1 MVAFMQRSPITPL
14 RKRCRCLA
22 MLLLLPAGHAALAGE
37 GASRPEQVQKLIYG
51 EILFHARQQE
61 YAKAITEL
69 LIAYEQGTL
78 PPVSDET
85 KVLLARLKLAYGLDV
100 EAGYALHDLQ
110 AEGLPGPV
118 SNRAWYELAR
128 TFFQKGYVN
137 AAQEALDQIR
147 GALPEDL
154 RGEHQLLVAQVLMAQ
169 GKNEQAAGSLQS
181 WRGAPELAGFAH
193 YNRGIALVRSGKY
206 AQAITALEQVTAM
219 DVKGEELLALRD
231 KANLTLGYAFAQLDD
246 LEDAK
251 VHLQQVRL
259 HGPFTNRALLAL
271 GWVDRN
277 QGRDADALVP
287 WTELRSRS
295 TADPAVL
302 ESILIVPFMHRELAS
317 LPAAI
322 RDYKSAVST
331 LTDELQSLGDTRQS
345 VKQGALVNTLL
356 NKRPGGESADGQP
369 SPADAAAPDARY
381 FGPLLA
387 SRHFQQAA
395 RGYHDLRSLL
405 DSIDKGLDNLNRL
418 AQHVDRTPD
427 SGFQPG
433 GTAPLRSSNAAP
445 GAEPDGV
452 ANTGRVS
459 GSHTSS
465 PQWVDEWEST
475 EGQQQVRHA
484 PGIPVLPQIELPP
497 DRTVMSPQS
506 EFTGLPEPDFLGLP
520 AAPDTSGL
528 QDPEIIAYPESEIL
542 RLPDSGKVR
551 LPFQDD
557 DYAYPDYLARDEVRN
572 IPPTKRRIRRRIGQY
587 EMDAGERAASAPA
600 GTALQGLAA
609 ELARAAERLA
619 VLGQSTD
626 SPPENL
632 DFAQRLASL
641 RERITQLRKRI
652 IAAIQLDERYARALA
667 LAELEQR
674 ENRLKDLLEQANLG
688 LAKTYD
694 QATEH

>member
-1 MVAFMQRSPITPL
+1 
-14 RKRCRCLA
+14 
-22 MLLLLPAGHAALAGE
+22 MLLLLPSGHAVLAADSPGN
-37 GASRPEQVQKLIYG
+37 PEQVQKLIYG

-169 GKNEQAAGSLQS
+169 GKNEEAAHSLES
-181 WRGAPELAGFAH
+181 WRGAPGLAGFAH

-206 AQAITALEQVTAM
+206 AQAIAALKQVTAM
-219 DVKGEELLALRD
+219 QVESEELLALRD

-246 LEDAK
+246 LEQAR

-271 GWVDRN
+271 GWVARN

-295 TADPAVL
+295 KADPAVL
-302 ESILIVPFMHRELAS
+302 ESILIVPFVQRELAS

-322 RDYKSAVST
+322 RDYKTAIST
-331 LTDELQSLGDTRQS
+331 LTDEMQMLGDTRQT
-345 VKQGALVNTLL
+345 VEKGAVVNALL
-356 NKRPGGESADGQP
+356 NKRPGVKGAAGQP
-369 SPADAAAPDARY
+369 SDATAVAPDARY

-387 SRHFQQAA
+387 SRHFQEAA

-405 DSIDKGLDNLNRL
+405 DSVDQGLDNLNRL
-418 AQHVDRTPD
+418 AQHVESTPD
-427 SGFQPG
+427 HGSQP
-433 GTAPLRSSNAAP
+433 GTAPIRSSDSAP
-445 GAEPDGV
+445 ATEPDGI
-452 ANTGRVS
+452 AKTGRMS
-459 GSHTSS
+459 GSRTSS

-484 PGIPVLPQIELPP
+484 PGIPVLPEIELPP
-497 DRTVMSPQS
+497 DRAVRSPQS
-506 EFTGLPEPDFLGLP
+506 EFTGLPEPDFFGLP
-520 AAPDTSGL
+520 AAPDGFGL
-528 QDPEIIAYPESEIL
+528 HDPEIIGYPDSEIL
-542 RLPDSGKVR
+542 RLPDSGRVK
-551 LPFQDD
+551 LPFKDD
-557 DYAYPDYLARDEVRN
+557 DYAYPDYLARDEVLN
-572 IPPTKRRIRRRIGQY
+572 IPPTKRRIRRQLAQS
-587 EMDAGERAASAPA
+587 DTDNSPAPA

-609 ELARAAERLA
+609 ELARAAKRLA
-619 VLGQSTD
+619 LLGETTGSPTD
-626 SPPENL
+626 DL

-641 RERITQLRKRI
+641 RERIQQLRKRI
-652 IAAIQLDERYARALA
+652 IAVIELDERYARALA
-667 LAELEQR
+667 LAELDQR
-674 ENRLKDLLEQANLG
+674 EDRLKDLLEQANLG

-694 QATEH
+694 QATGQ

>member
-1 MVAFMQRSPITPL
+1 MQSSTTNRFC
-14 RKRCRCLA
+14 KFCHCLV
-22 MLLLLPAGHAALAGE
+22 MLLLLPAGHAVLAEDRAGH
-37 GASRPEQVQKLIYG
+37 AEQVQKLIYG

-61 YAKAITEL
+61 YAAALTEL
-69 LIAYEQGTL
+69 LLAYEQGTL

-100 EAGYALHDLQ
+100 EAGFTLHDLQ
-110 AEGLPGPV
+110 AEGLPPPV

-128 TFFQKGYVN
+128 TFFQKGYVD
-137 AAQEALDQIR
+137 AAREALDQIR
-147 GALPEDL
+147 GVLPKDL

-169 GKNEQAAGSLQS
+169 GNNEQAARSLET

-206 AQAITALEQVTAM
+206 AQAITALKQVTAM
-219 DVKGEELLALRD
+219 QVEGEELLALRD
-231 KANLTLGYAFAQLDD
+231 KANLTLGYAFAKLDD
-246 LEDAK
+246 LEQARA
-251 VHLQQVRL
+251 HLQQVRL

-271 GWVDRN
+271 GWVARN

-302 ESILIVPFMHRELAS
+302 ESILIVPFVQRELAA

-322 RDYKSAVST
+322 HDYKTAIGT
-331 LTDELQSLGDTRQS
+331 LTDEMQMLDDTRQT
-345 VKQGALVNTLL
+345 VEQGAVVNALL
-356 NKRPGGESADGQP
+356 NKRPGVEGAAGQ
-369 SPADAAAPDARY
+369 SSDAAAVAPDARY

-405 DSIDKGLDNLNRL
+405 DSMDQGLDNLNRL
-418 AQHVDRTPD
+418 AQHVESTPD
-427 SGFQPG
+427 SGPQP
-433 GTAPLRSSNAAP
+433 GTAPLRSSDSAP
-445 GAEPDGV
+445 VTEPDGI
-452 ANTGRVS
+452 AKTGRMS
-459 GSHTSS
+459 GSRTSS

-484 PGIPVLPQIELPP
+484 PGIPVLPEIELPP
-497 DRTVMSPQS
+497 DRAVKSPQS

-520 AAPDTSGL
+520 ATPDAFGL
-528 QDPEIIAYPESEIL
+528 PDPEIIAYPDSEIL
-542 RLPDSGKVR
+542 RLPDSGKVK
-551 LPFQDD
+551 LPFKDD
-557 DYAYPDYLARDEVRN
+557 DYAYPDYLARDEVLN
-572 IPPTKRRIRRRIGQY
+572 IPPTKRRIRRQLARSDTDVGP
-587 EMDAGERAASAPA
+587 APA

-619 VLGQSTD
+619 LLGETTGIPTD
-626 SPPENL
+626 DL
-632 DFAQRLASL
+632 DFARRLASL
-641 RERITQLRKRI
+641 RERILQLRKRI
-652 IAAIQLDERYARALA
+652 IAAIQLDQHYARALA
-667 LAELEQR
+667 LAELDQR

-694 QATEH
+694 QATDR